1 MLLNSKLFYD
11 CKNLHSIRLFSSW
24 FLLFTQ
30 NAAVKDAALPQM
42 LKHIEQ
48 LKPLLQANEDVI
60 LSVQIGFIGV
70 WGKFIIFVFLK
81 YF

>member
-1 MLLNSKLFYD
+1 M
-11 CKNLHSIRLFSSW
+11 
-24 FLLFTQ
+24 LFTQ

-42 LKHIEQ
+42 LKHIDQ

-70 WGKFIIFVFLK
+70 WGKFTLFVFLK
-81 YF
+81 VIFINPLKERITISIW